1 MAKKRKLTIK
11 QQAFAD
17 YYIELGNATQAAIK
31 AGYSKRSARQIGEQ
45 NLSKHD
51 IKVYIEKRMEELKT
65 ERVADQQEILET
77 LTAVIRGEALGTEL
91 VGKGK
96 GKQEVQQE
104 PPSVADKI
112 RAAELL
118 GKRYAMWTE
127 KVEQTN
133 TNIEIVVGEWDEEDG
148 D

>member
-1 MAKKRKLTIK
+1 MSRKRKLTIK

-17 YYIELGNATQAAIK
+17 FYIELGNAYQAAKK
-31 AGYSKRSARQIGEQ
+31 AGYSENYAKAQSHKMLENVGV
-45 NLSKHD
+45 NS
-51 IKVYIEKRMEELKT
+51 YIEKRMEEIKT

-77 LTAVIRGEALGTEL
+77 LTAVIRGEAKGTEL

-96 GKQEVQQE
+96 GRQEVQQE
-104 PPSVADKI
+104 PPSVTDKI

-127 KVEQTN
+127 KQQIEVESAVQFIDDISDN
-133 TNIEIVVGEWDEEDG
+133 DED
-148 D
+148 